1 MTGKRWKPF
10 VGRAP
15 IAFALVPTAWCVWF
29 MTGSWLRTFCGVG
42 CLVFTGL
49 AAAFVLGRAR
59 RAFLT
64 TGLVVAVLAISP
76 VEIALAARPGL
87 PGIVPVLRGLP
98 GPTAL
103 ERARRGEVVL
113 AGCVV
118 TDLEP
123 RWVLVW

>member
-1 MTGKRWKPF
+1 VTGKRWKPF
-10 VGRAP
+10 VGRALV
-15 IAFALVPTAWCVWF
+15 ALALVPTAWCVWF
-29 MTGSWLRTFCGVG
+29 MTGNWLRTLCGIG

-49 AAAFVLGRAR
+49 AAAFVLGHAR
-59 RAFLT
+59 RAFIT
-64 TGLVVAVLAISP
+64 TGLAVAVLAVSP
-76 VEIALAARPGL
+76 VEVALAARHGL

-98 GPTAL
+98 GPMAL